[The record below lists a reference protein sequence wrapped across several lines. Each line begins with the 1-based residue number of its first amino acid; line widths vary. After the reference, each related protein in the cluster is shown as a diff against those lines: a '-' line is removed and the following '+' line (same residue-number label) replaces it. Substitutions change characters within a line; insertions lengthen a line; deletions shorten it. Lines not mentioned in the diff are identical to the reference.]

1 MDSFYNG
8 FASVCKAARTIFG
21 RTGDMRHGTS
31 HRKQK
36 SITALCLAL
45 LLLASG
51 TPVRSQQRV
60 YFVDGYHGGIYGHY
74 PVAWKT
80 RFITDQLAAHPEW
93 RIGLEIEPETWDTVE
108 VRTPADYARFKAIAA
123 DRRVEFTNPSYAQ
136 PYCYNISGE
145 SIIRQ
150 FGYGMRKIRRPFPD
164 VEFVTYSVEEPCFTS
179 CLPQILKLYGFKYAS
194 LKCPNTCWGGYT
206 APYGGELVN
215 WVGPDGSS
223 ILTSPRHACEEL
235 QKNSV
240 WQTTAWGNEKEYLD
254 ACIAYGI
261 AHPVGMCYQD
271 AGWKYGPWIGSG
283 DSIRNNSVYVTWRE
297 YFERVTDGRSSD
309 DYRMPQEDVRVSLMW
324 GSQVLQRIAQQVRES
339 ENKLVMAEKAGVI
352 ANLANGYRY
361 GQATLDE
368 GWRTLMLA
376 QHHDSWIVPY
386 NGLNRQGTWAQHIR
400 RWTAATDSLC
410 DGVIAKAL
418 QSFAAPDGDGQTTY
432 LRVCNTLGSPRRET
446 VSATLPEGLG
456 DGELAVT
463 NAKGKRV
470 PHAIVPTAGGRRLL
484 FEASVPAFGYTTYTV
499 KKTSGNAAAAAP
511 RQAQAQTGRYILEND
526 MYRIVIDPARGG
538 TITSLVAKKEGG
550 KEFADPQHRFAFGEL
565 RGFFYDQGQ
574 FHSSAQ
580 SPATVTVLC
589 DNELEKSVRISGRID
604 THPFTQTITLRKG
617 ERKIG
622 FDLKIDWRHNV
633 GIGAFRQK
641 DGFNNNHRA
650 FYDDRFNLNILF
662 PVALDAPALYKDAP
676 FDVCKSTL
684 ENTHFTTWD
693 NIKHN
698 IILHWVDLAE
708 QNGGYGLALLSDH
721 TTSYSYGADAP
732 LGLTVQYSG
741 NGLWGR
747 DYPIDGPTHIR
758 FAVVPHRRAWDAAGI
773 QEENRR
779 WNEPLLCTFAA
790 QAAADEAS
798 LIDAAG
804 TGYEISAAYLDGEQI
819 VVRLFNADGDGTP
832 QKIRFAFP
840 LSKVEQTDLN
850 GNATAACAIRK
861 RGGVSEIEVAMPR
874 FGLKTLRL
882 TK

>member
-21 RTGDMRHGTS
+21 RTGDMRRGTS

-150 FGYGMRKIRRPFPD
+150 FGYGMRKIRSHFPD

-215 WVGPDGSS
+215 WIGPDGSS

-339 ENKLVMAEKAGVI
+339 ENKLVRAEKAGVI
-352 ANLANGYRY
+352 ANLVNGYRY

-410 DGVIAKAL
+410 DEVIADAL
-418 QSFAAPDGDGQTTY
+418 QSFAAPGGGVEIR
-432 LRVCNTLGSPRRET
+432 LRVCNTLGSPAAKRCRRRCPKA
-446 VSATLPEGLG
+446 SATG
-456 DGELAVT
+456 
-463 NAKGKRV
+463 
-470 PHAIVPTAGGRRLL
+470 
-484 FEASVPAFGYTTYTV
+484 SW
-499 KKTSGNAAAAAP
+499 
-511 RQAQAQTGRYILEND
+511 Q
-526 MYRIVIDPARGG
+526 
-538 TITSLVAKKEGG
+538 
-550 KEFADPQHRFAFGEL
+550 
-565 RGFFYDQGQ
+565 
-574 FHSSAQ
+574 
-580 SPATVTVLC
+580 
-589 DNELEKSVRISGRID
+589 
-604 THPFTQTITLRKG
+604 
-617 ERKIG
+617 
-622 FDLKIDWRHNV
+622 
-633 GIGAFRQK
+633 
-641 DGFNNNHRA
+641 
-650 FYDDRFNLNILF
+650 
-662 PVALDAPALYKDAP
+662 
-676 FDVCKSTL
+676 
-684 ENTHFTTWD
+684 
-693 NIKHN
+693 
-698 IILHWVDLAE
+698 
-708 QNGGYGLALLSDH
+708 
-721 TTSYSYGADAP
+721 
-732 LGLTVQYSG
+732 
-741 NGLWGR
+741 
-747 DYPIDGPTHIR
+747 
-758 FAVVPHRRAWDAAGI
+758 
-773 QEENRR
+773 
-779 WNEPLLCTFAA
+779 
-790 QAAADEAS
+790 
-798 LIDAAG
+798 
-804 TGYEISAAYLDGEQI
+804 
-819 VVRLFNADGDGTP
+819 
-832 QKIRFAFP
+832 
-840 LSKVEQTDLN
+840 
-850 GNATAACAIRK
+850 
-861 RGGVSEIEVAMPR
+861 
-874 FGLKTLRL
+874 
-882 TK
+882 

>member
-31 HRKQK
+31 YRRKPK
-36 SITALCLAL
+36 VITALCLAL

-60 YFVDGYHGGIYGHY
+60 YFVDGYHGGVYGHY

-80 RFITDQLAAHPEW
+80 RFITDQMAAHPEW

-150 FGYGMRKIRRPFPD
+150 FGYGMRKIRSHFPD

-352 ANLANGYRY
+352 ANLVNGYRY

-418 QSFAAPDGDGQTTY
+418 QSFAAPGGDGQ
-432 LRVCNTLGSPRRET
+432 
-446 VSATLPEGLG
+446 
-456 DGELAVT
+456 
-463 NAKGKRV
+463 
-470 PHAIVPTAGGRRLL
+470 IGR
-484 FEASVPAFGYTTYTV
+484 AHV
-499 KKTSGNAAAAAP
+499 
-511 RQAQAQTGRYILEND
+511 
-526 MYRIVIDPARGG
+526 
-538 TITSLVAKKEGG
+538 
-550 KEFADPQHRFAFGEL
+550 
-565 RGFFYDQGQ
+565 
-574 FHSSAQ
+574 
-580 SPATVTVLC
+580 
-589 DNELEKSVRISGRID
+589 
-604 THPFTQTITLRKG
+604 
-617 ERKIG
+617 
-622 FDLKIDWRHNV
+622 
-633 GIGAFRQK
+633 
-641 DGFNNNHRA
+641 
-650 FYDDRFNLNILF
+650 
-662 PVALDAPALYKDAP
+662 
-676 FDVCKSTL
+676 
-684 ENTHFTTWD
+684 
-693 NIKHN
+693 
-698 IILHWVDLAE
+698 
-708 QNGGYGLALLSDH
+708 
-721 TTSYSYGADAP
+721 
-732 LGLTVQYSG
+732 
-741 NGLWGR
+741 
-747 DYPIDGPTHIR
+747 
-758 FAVVPHRRAWDAAGI
+758 
-773 QEENRR
+773 
-779 WNEPLLCTFAA
+779 
-790 QAAADEAS
+790 
-798 LIDAAG
+798 
-804 TGYEISAAYLDGEQI
+804 
-819 VVRLFNADGDGTP
+819 
-832 QKIRFAFP
+832 
-840 LSKVEQTDLN
+840 
-850 GNATAACAIRK
+850 
-861 RGGVSEIEVAMPR
+861 
-874 FGLKTLRL
+874 
-882 TK
+882 